1 MILGTP
7 MLPGGAGILGV
18 RLPGYRWIPGEKV
31 PEAYGLMGPL
41 GLLGGKVSGVI

>member
-7 MLPGGAGILGV
+7 MLLGGAGILGV
-18 RLPGYRWIPGEKV
+18 RLLGYRWILGEKV
-31 PEAYGLMGPL
+31 PEAYKLIGLL

>member
-18 RLPGYRWIPGEKV
+18 RLPGYWCIPGGKV
-31 PEAYGLMGPL
+31 LEACGLIKLL
-41 GLLGGKVSGVI
+41 GLLGGSILGVI